1 MSPSQKKRFA
11 IVALIIFGVGSA
23 TFLAVMSMQSS
34 FEYFRTPTQIN
45 QDGFDVKQTYRLAGL
60 VRKGSVTRLEDGVT
74 QRFGITDCESDVTI
88 QYTGILPDLFREG
101 QAIVT
106 VGKFSPKT
114 SSSESSNP
122 ESPENENILIASQ
135 VLAKHDENYVPDE
148 AADAIMLQQ
157 ANKCDDA
164 DGPVKY

>member
-11 IVALIIFGVGSA
+11 IVVLIIAGVGAA
-23 TFLAVMSMQSS
+23 TFFAVLAMQSS
-34 FEYFRTPTQIN
+34 LEYFKTPTQIRTE
-45 QDGFDVKQTYRLAGL
+45 GFEAKQTYKLAGI

-74 QRFGITDCESDVTI
+74 QRFDITDCERDITV

-106 VGKFSPKT
+106 IGKFSDQATPD
-114 SSSESSNP
+114 NAM
-122 ESPENENILIASQ
+122 LIASQ
-135 VLAKHDENYVPDE
+135 VLAKHDENYVPNE

>member
-11 IVALIIFGVGSA
+11 VVSLIIAGVCVA
-23 TFLAVMSMQSS
+23 TFFAVMAMQSS
-34 FEYFRTPTQIN
+34 FEYFKTPTQIKAE
-45 QDGFDVKQTYRLAGL
+45 GFEALQNYKLAGI
-60 VRKGSVTRLEDGVT
+60 VRKGSVIRLEDGVT
-74 QRFGITDCESDVTI
+74 QRFDLTDCENNVTV

-106 VGKFSPKT
+106 IGKFDDQLADSKT
-114 SSSESSNP
+114 M
-122 ESPENENILIASQ
+122 LIAAQ
-135 VLAKHDENYVPDE
+135 VLAKHDENYVPNE

>member
-11 IVALIIFGVGSA
+11 IVALIISGVGAA
-23 TFLAVMSMQSS
+23 TFFAIMSMQSS

-45 QDGFDVKQTYRLAGL
+45 QDGFDAKQTYRLAGL
-60 VRKGSVTRLEDGVT
+60 VRKGSVNRLEDGVT
-74 QRFGITDCESDVTI
+74 QRFDITDCESDVTI

-106 VGKFSPKT
+106 IGKFST
-114 SSSESSNP
+114 SQP
-122 ESPENENILIASQ
+122 EERNEKAALLIASQ
-135 VLAKHDENYVPDE
+135 VLAKHDENYVPNE

-164 DGPVKY
+164 EGAVDY

>member
-11 IVALIIFGVGSA
+11 IVSIIIVGVSAA
-23 TFLAVMSMQSS
+23 TFFAIMAMQSS
-34 FEYFRTPTQIN
+34 FEYFKTPTQIKTE
-45 QDGFDVKQTYRLAGL
+45 GYEVIQTYKLAGI
-60 VRKGSVTRLEDGVT
+60 VRKGSVLRLDDGVT
-74 QRFGITDCESDVTI
+74 QRFDITDCENDVTI

-106 VGKFSPKT
+106 IGKFDSDNAAP
-114 SSSESSNP
+114 
-122 ESPENENILIASQ
+122 NEILIASQ
-135 VLAKHDENYVPDE
+135 VLAKHDENYVPNE

-164 DGPVKY
+164 NGPVKY

>member
-11 IVALIIFGVGSA
+11 IVGLVIAGVGVA

-34 FEYFRTPTQIN
+34 FEYFKTPTEIKN
-45 QDGFDVKQTYRLAGL
+45 EGFDSKQTYRLAGI
-60 VRKGSVTRLEDGVT
+60 VRKGTLRRLEDGVT
-74 QRFGITDCESDVTI
+74 QRFDITDCESDVTI

-106 VGKFSPKT
+106 IGKFVDQPM
-114 SSSESSNP
+114 
-122 ESPENENILIASQ
+122 LIASQ
-135 VLAKHDENYVPDE
+135 VLAKHDENYVPNE

-157 ANKCDDA
+157 ANKCEDT
-164 DGPVKY
+164 DGPIKY

>member
-11 IVALIIFGVGSA
+11 IVALILFGVGSA
-23 TFLAVMSMQSS
+23 VFLMIMSMQSS
-34 FEYFRTPTQIN
+34 FEYFRTPSQIN
-45 QDGFDVKQTYRLAGL
+45 QDGYDIKQTYRLAGL
-60 VRKGSVTRLEDGVT
+60 VRKGSVSRLEDGVT

-106 VGKFSPKT
+106 VGKFNSDAAD
-114 SSSESSNP
+114 NG
-122 ESPENENILIASQ
+122 NILIASQ

-148 AADAIMLQQ
+148 AADAIMLQH

-164 DGPVKY
+164 EGPVEY